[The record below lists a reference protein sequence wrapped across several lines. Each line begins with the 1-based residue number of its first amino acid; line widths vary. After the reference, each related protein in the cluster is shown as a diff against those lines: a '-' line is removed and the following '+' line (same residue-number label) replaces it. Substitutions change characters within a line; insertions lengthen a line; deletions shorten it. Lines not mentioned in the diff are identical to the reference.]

1 MTFTRRHQQKE
12 DVHVDGH
19 THMPTQTYRHT
30 DSQIHRCTHDPCMCM
45 CICSVIFMV
54 YKKIAILRFFTF
66 FDILLSCCLVFVQ
79 TSGWTPMHTACW
91 WGSRDGSLDC
101 VKALHSAGADTSIED
116 RVSS

>member
-19 THMPTQTYRHT
+19 THMPTRTYRHT
-30 DSQIHRCTHDPCMCM
+30 DSQTRCTHDPCMCM

-66 FDILLSCCLVFVQ
+66 FDILLSCCLISVQ
-79 TSGWTPMHTACW
+79 FGHTPMHLACSF
-91 WGSRDGSLDC
+91 GYLDC
-101 VKALHSAGADTSIED
+101 VKVLHSAGADTSIKD
-116 RVSS
+116 SVSS